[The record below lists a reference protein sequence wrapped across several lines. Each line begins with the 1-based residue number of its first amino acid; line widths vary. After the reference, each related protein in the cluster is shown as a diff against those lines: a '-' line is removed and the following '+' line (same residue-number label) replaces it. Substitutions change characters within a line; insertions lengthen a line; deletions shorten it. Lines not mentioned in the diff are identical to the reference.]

1 MIHLENGH
9 IYELTSDF
17 DIYSCDDG
25 RITVKAGAIFVAERG
40 YNRLVNGREISFYNI
55 YFLRSKNY
63 LPYSSACIFQ
73 SVSRT
78 TIKEITMNMLD
89 KEAFA
94 GYLPWNIRYGTNSG
108 ILEMQKMMEERK

>member
-25 RITVKAGAIFVAERG
+25 RITIKAGAVFLAERG
-40 YNRLVNGREISFYNI
+40 NNRMLNGRELLFYNI

-73 SVSRT
+73 SVSGI
-78 TIKEITMNMLD
+78 TIKEITMDMLD

-94 GYLPWNIRYGTNSG
+94 GYLPWNIRYGTNSD
-108 ILEMQKMMEERK
+108 ILEMQKMMEEQK

>member
-25 RITVKAGAIFVAERG
+25 KITVKAGAVFVAERG
-40 YNRLVNGREISFYNI
+40 NNRIINGRELPFYNI
-55 YFLRSKNY
+55 YILRSKSY

-73 SVSRT
+73 SISGI
-78 TIKEITMNMLD
+78 TIKEITMDMLD
-89 KEAFA
+89 KEVFA
-94 GYLPWNIRYGTNSG
+94 GYLPWNIRFGTNSS
-108 ILEMQKMMEERK
+108 IRAMQKMMEERK

>member
-1 MIHLENGH
+1 MIHLKNRH
-9 IYELTSDF
+9 IYELMSDF

-25 RITVKAGAIFVAERG
+25 RITIKAGAVFLAERG
-40 YNRLVNGREISFYNI
+40 NNRMINGRELPFYNI

-73 SVSRT
+73 SVSGI
-78 TIKEITMNMLD
+78 TIKEITMDMLD

-94 GYLPWNIRYGTNSG
+94 GYLPWNIRYGTNSD